1 MKIATTVLAFVF
13 TLALVYTCY
22 SSYTIFARYGDSAT
36 DQPAQ
41 ALMIGAGAS
50 ALLYL
55 VGGVFVRRRA
65 GIAVICFLVAATVD
79 VLASNSVDYATVS
92 VNLLGIVPVGRLLS
106 WGLASVILAMLSLL
120 CFFIGDPTQT
130 RPSWRHPTY

>member
-1 MKIATTVLAFVF
+1 MKIVTTVLAFVL
-13 TLALVYTCY
+13 TLALVYTSY

-55 VGGVFVRRRA
+55 VGGAFVRRRA

-120 CFFIGDPTQT
+120 CFFIGDPNGT

>member
-1 MKIATTVLAFVF
+1 VKIVTTVLAFVL
-13 TLALVYTCY
+13 TLALVYTSY

-55 VGGVFVRRRA
+55 VGGAFVRRRA

-120 CFFIGDPTQT
+120 CFFIGDPNGT

>member
-1 MKIATTVLAFVF
+1 VKIVTTVLAFVL
-13 TLALVYTCY
+13 TLALVYTSY

-41 ALMIGAGAS
+41 ALMIGAGTS

-55 VGGVFVRRRA
+55 VGGSFVRRRA

-120 CFFIGDPTQT
+120 CFFIGDPTHT
-130 RPSWRHPTY
+130 RPSWRHPGY